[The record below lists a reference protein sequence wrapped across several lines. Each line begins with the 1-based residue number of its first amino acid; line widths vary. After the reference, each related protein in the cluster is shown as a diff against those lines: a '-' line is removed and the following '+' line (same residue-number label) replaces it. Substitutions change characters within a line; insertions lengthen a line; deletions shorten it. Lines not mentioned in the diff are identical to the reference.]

1 MLRYITLTAVVFL
14 TAELLRSP
22 SSISTA
28 ADISTAEESATVAAV
43 EQTLAAQVDSWNKGD
58 IPGFMAGYAN
68 VKGLRFAS
76 GNTITNNW
84 NATLQRYQKRYPD
97 RKLMGKLAFKE
108 VTIKPLSP
116 EYAEVFGRFHLSRD
130 KETGD
135 ATGLFT
141 LLMQKTEKNWL
152 VLHDHTSSE

>member
-1 MLRYITLTAVVFL
+1 MLRVASSLIVVVSVVCI
-14 TAELLRSP
+14 LRAT
-22 SSISTA
+22 SSASTPT
-28 ADISTAEESATVAAV
+28 DISTAEESATVAAV
-43 EQTLAAQVDSWNKGD
+43 KQTLDAQVACWNKGD

-76 GNTITNNW
+76 GNTFTNGW
-84 NATLQRYQKRYPD
+84 EKTLERYQKRYTD
-97 RKLMGKLAFKE
+97 RKLMGTLAFQE
-108 VTIKPLSP
+108 VSIKPLSS

-141 LLMQKTEKNWL
+141 LLMQKSEKGWL
-152 VLHDHTSSE
+152 VLHDHTSAE